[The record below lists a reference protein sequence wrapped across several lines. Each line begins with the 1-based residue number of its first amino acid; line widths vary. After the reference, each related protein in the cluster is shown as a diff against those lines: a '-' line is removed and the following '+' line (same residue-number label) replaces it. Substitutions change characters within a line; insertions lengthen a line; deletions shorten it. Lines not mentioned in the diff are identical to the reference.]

1 MTSRPNSIAPMLEP
15 VDTFVVESAL
25 PDTIS
30 VSSNLVWV
38 PVALFVAGLLWIGWK
53 QSRKTTD

>member
-1 MTSRPNSIAPMLEP
+1 MLEP